1 MKWPPNYVEEYRK
14 RQQRLL
20 KVRANPHLLVGAF
33 EYYKTRPV
41 EFVEHWCILHEPRN
55 AGSDVPARLPFAMF
69 PRQRDFVQFLHE
81 LVLAQESG
89 LVEKSRDMGATW
101 CATAFAAWLWR
112 FWPGAS
118 IGFGSRKEQLV
129 DRLGDASSIFEK
141 IRMTVY
147 GWPREFWPLGFNPKA
162 HSTYM
167 RLVNPEN
174 GASITGEA
182 GDNIGR
188 GGRSLIY
195 FVDEAAHLEHPES
208 VEAALGDNTR
218 VRVDISSVNGTGN
231 VFHRKREAGLEWVRG
246 QPVVKGRTSV
256 FVMDWRDHPLK
267 SESWYEARRLRM
279 EEEGLSHL
287 FYQEIDRNYAASVEG
302 VIIRP
307 EWVNAAVDAHV
318 KLGFDDAGAW
328 IAAMDVADEGRDK
341 NAGGARKG
349 VVLRHLD
356 EWASPDPGE
365 AARRM
370 VGMCQL
376 LGPLEVHYDCIGVGA
391 AVKAESNRLRADKLL
406 PPGMAFI
413 PWDAGSGPLNPDGR
427 VIEGDAQTPLNKD
440 YYQNLKAQGWAELGR
455 RFQRT
460 YRAVTEGVKYDP
472 DKLISLSSKLPFL
485 PKLKKELSQPTMGRS
500 TRLRLLVNKRPDGM
514 PSPNL
519 GDVVMMVYWPARV
532 GATGFLD
539 LLRDEVAEMETRKAE
554 AEKVEAL
561 STPPVS
567 GPSAWMG

>member
-1 MKWPPNYVEEYRK
+1 M
-14 RQQRLL
+14 Q
-20 KVRANPHLLVGAF
+20 HIF
-33 EYYKTRPV
+33 
-41 EFVEHWCILHEPRN
+41 
-55 AGSDVPARLPFAMF
+55 
-69 PRQRDFVQFLHE
+69 
-81 LVLAQESG
+81 AQE
-89 LVEKSRDMGATW
+89 
-101 CATAFAAWLWR
+101 
-112 FWPGAS
+112 
-118 IGFGSRKEQLV
+118 V
-129 DRLGDASSIFEK
+129 DRD
-141 IRMTVY
+141 
-147 GWPREFWPLGFNPKA
+147 PN
-162 HSTYM
+162 
-167 RLVNPEN
+167 
-174 GASITGEA
+174 
-182 GDNIGR
+182 
-188 GGRSLIY
+188 
-195 FVDEAAHLEHPES
+195 
-208 VEAALGDNTR
+208 
-218 VRVDISSVNGTGN
+218 
-231 VFHRKREAGLEWVRG
+231 
-246 QPVVKGRTSV
+246 
-256 FVMDWRDHPLK
+256 
-267 SESWYEARRLRM
+267 
-279 EEEGLSHL
+279 
-287 FYQEIDRNYAASVEG
+287 ASVEG

-472 DKLISLSSKLPFL
+472 DKLISLSSKLPFR